1 MATRPET
8 HRARGLERRAALLD
22 AAIEVVAD
30 HGIAGVTHR
39 AVAARA
45 GFPPSTTSY
54 FFASIDELLL
64 EAMRERIARNTER
77 LELLTTLMQ
86 SQVAGGQ
93 AFDEDEL
100 AGAFAQAIVDPPTA
114 ELIAQFDMYVTA
126 ARRDDVRQH
135 VQAMIAAYEQLA
147 ATALT
152 ALGVASPHVVARAM
166 AAMADGFLLRAV
178 ATGSD
183 RTLIAEQL
191 RVAFR
196 ALIAGYA
203 SVAGPQPAAGA
214 ARPTKIHLVK
224 EDESNG

>member
-8 HRARGLERRAALLD
+8 HRTRGLERRAALLD

-86 SQVAGGQ
+86 SQIASGQ
-93 AFDEDEL
+93 GFDVDEI
-100 AGAFAQAIVDPPTA
+100 AGAFAQALVDPPTV

-135 VQAMIAAYEQLA
+135 VQAMVAAYEQLA

-152 ALGVASPHVVARAM
+152 ALGVETPAVVARAM
-166 AAMADGFLLRAV
+166 VALADGFLLRALT
-178 ATGSD
+178 TGSD
-183 RTLIAEQL
+183 RNLIAEQL

-203 SVAGPQPAAGA
+203 SVAGSQPATRAE
-214 ARPTKIHLVK
+214 RPTRIHLVK
-224 EDESNG
+224 EDQTNG